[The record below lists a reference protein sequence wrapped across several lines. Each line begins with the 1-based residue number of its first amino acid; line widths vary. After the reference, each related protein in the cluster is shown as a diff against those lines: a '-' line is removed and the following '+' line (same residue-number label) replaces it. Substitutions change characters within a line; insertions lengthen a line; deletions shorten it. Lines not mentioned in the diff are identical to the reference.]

1 MKVCT
6 YCNSFL
12 QASSPLQQQ
21 PSKFISNP
29 SDTQTS
35 KQTQI
40 PSSNAGS
47 EDFSLRRG
55 SLNQL
60 LPSPIAGKKVTAAG
74 ISAAKRR
81 HLVGRCHSDTSHL
94 NSVQAQIARVAAAT
108 HSFHQIHPHSQDHF
122 HQHRHS

>member
-6 YCNSFL
+6 YCNS
-12 QASSPLQQQ
+12 SSPLQQQ
-21 PSKFISNP
+21 PSKFINP
-29 SDTQTS
+29 SDTQNS

-40 PSSNAGS
+40 PSSNAGG
-47 EDFSLRRG
+47 EDFSIRRG

>member
-6 YCNSFL
+6 YCNS
-12 QASSPLQQQ
+12 SSPLQQQ
-21 PSKFISNP
+21 PSKFINP
-29 SDTQTS
+29 SDTQNS

-40 PSSNAGS
+40 PSSNAGG

-74 ISAAKRR
+74 ISAAKRC
-81 HLVGRCHSDTSHL
+81 HLVGLCHSDTSHL
-94 NSVQAQIARVAAAT
+94 NSVQGQIARVAAAT

>member
-21 PSKFISNP
+21 PSKLINP

-47 EDFSLRRG
+47 EDFTLRRG

-60 LPSPIAGKKVTAAG
+60 LPSPIAGKKVTATG

>member
-21 PSKFISNP
+21 PSKLINP

-47 EDFSLRRG
+47 EDFTLRRG

-60 LPSPIAGKKVTAAG
+60 LPSPIAGKKVTATA

-94 NSVQAQIARVAAAT
+94 NSVQAQSARA
-108 HSFHQIHPHSQDHF
+108 HSQDHL